1 MRTLR
6 RKLGRDLLHLRGQG
20 LAIAV
25 LVACAVATF
34 VGAVTTWR
42 ALRRTQDSLYETHR
56 FPHVFAEATRVPG
69 PLASRIAALPGV
81 AVVETRVMAEALV
94 DVPGLPEPASALL
107 RSIPD
112 AGEPRLD
119 RIHLR
124 EGRSVAPGS
133 GDEVVMSEGFARANR
148 IRPGDRISAVI
159 DGRWKALRVVG
170 IGGSPE
176 HVFTVRPGG
185 ILNDDLHYGVLWMSR
200 RALAAAL
207 DLEGAFNS
215 VGVRLAP
222 GASTDRV
229 IADLDRLLAR
239 YGGRG
244 AYGRELQTSHRLVTD
259 EIGQM
264 QVMAT
269 TIPVVILGVAVFLLA
284 LVLSRLVATQRM
296 QIGTLK
302 ALGYGDGAVGRHF
315 AAMALVLVAGGSAA
329 GVAGGFM
336 LGNALSSVY
345 TRYYRFPAMLYEA
358 EPAVGLAAFG
368 LALAV
373 ALAAV
378 WGSVRRAVRLAPA
391 EAMRPEPPPTYRPSW
406 PERIGAGRL
415 LSPEGRMVLRD
426 LGRRPLRAVLSAA
439 GIGAA
444 VACTMVAEFTRD
456 ASGTLVEHEFGRASR
471 EDLVVH
477 FTRAVH
483 EGSAREL
490 RTLPGVLAVEPF
502 RAVPADLASG
512 PRSHR
517 IAVLGLDPGARL
529 HRVVDERC
537 GVVEVPPTGLLLSRR
552 LARKLGVEPGQPV
565 RIAFQEGSRRVAEAP
580 LVAVVDDLVGVQ
592 AVMSRPAL
600 GRAAGDGAVTSGA
613 FLAVDPALS
622 AEVGRR
628 LRSMPRVAG
637 VALMDAT
644 RRSIESMMEDSLLW
658 FTGVLTLFS
667 VIISVGVVYNGARLA
682 LAEREREL
690 ATLRVVGFTVGE
702 TWRIAVGELAVQ
714 VILGLPIG
722 WLAGWGFVELT
733 AWATASDLMRLPAV
747 VSLPN
752 ATRAT
757 VVVLVAA
764 AVVAWGSRRW
774 VARLDL
780 VSVLKAKE

>member
-1 MRTLR
+1 VRALT
-6 RKLGRDLLHLRGQG
+6 RKLGRELRRTRGQG
-20 LAIAV
+20 IAIAI

-34 VGAVTTWR
+34 VGSVTTWR
-42 ALRRTQDSLYETHR
+42 ALRRTQDALYETHR

-69 PLASRIAALPGV
+69 PVAARIAALPGV
-81 AVVETRVMAEALV
+81 ATVETRVMAEALV
-94 DVPGLPEPASALL
+94 DVPGLPDPASALL

-112 AGEPRLD
+112 DGEPRLD

-124 EGRSVAPGS
+124 EGRMVAPAA

-170 IGGSPE
+170 IGNSPE

-207 DLEGAFNS
+207 DLTGAFNS
-215 VGVRLAP
+215 VAVRLAP
-222 GASTDRV
+222 GASEVDV
-229 IADLDRLLAR
+229 IAGVDRLLAR

-244 AYGRELQTSHRLVTD
+244 AYGRELQTSHRLVSD
-259 EIGQM
+259 EISQM

-269 TIPVVILGVAVFLLA
+269 TIPVVILGVAAFLLA

-302 ALGYGDGAVGRHF
+302 ALGYGDGVVGRHY
-315 AAMALVLVAGGSAA
+315 ASMALVLVGAGSAV
-329 GVAGGFM
+329 GVAGGYW
-336 LGNALSSVY
+336 LGAALSSIY
-345 TRYYRFPAMLYEA
+345 ARYYRFPAILHEA
-358 EPAVGLAAFG
+358 EPAVGIAAAALAC
-368 LALAV
+368 AV

-378 WGSVRRAVRLAPA
+378 WSSVRRAVRLAPA
-391 EAMRPEPPPTYRPSW
+391 EAMRPEPPPTFRPSW
-406 PERIGAGRL
+406 PERAGLGRL
-415 LSPEGRMVLRD
+415 LSSEGRMVLRD
-426 LGRRPLRAVLSAA
+426 LGRRPMRAVLSAA

-444 VACTMVAEFTRD
+444 VACTMVAAFTRD
-456 ASGTLVEHEFGRASR
+456 ASTTLVDHEFNRTSR

-477 FTRAVH
+477 FTRPLQA
-483 EGSAREL
+483 GSAREL
-490 RTLPGVLAVEPF
+490 GTVAGVRAVEPF
-502 RAVPADLASG
+502 RAVSATLSSG
-512 PRSHR
+512 HR
-517 IAVLGLDPGARL
+517 QHRLAVLGLDPGARL
-529 HRVVDERC
+529 HRVVDERN
-537 GVVEVPPTGLLLSRR
+537 GVVDVPPAGLLLSRR
-552 LARKLGVEPGQPV
+552 LARKLHVGDGDPIRV
-565 RIAFQEGSRRVAEAP
+565 AFQEGSRRVVEVP
-580 LVAVVDDLVGVQ
+580 VVALVDDVVGVQ
-592 AVMSRPAL
+592 AVMAREAL
-600 GRAAGDGAVTSGA
+600 DRAAGDGRLASGA
-613 FLAVDPALS
+613 FLEVDPAAS

-628 LRSMPRVAG
+628 LRGMPKVAG

-644 RRSIESMMEDSLLW
+644 RRSLEGMLEDSLLW

-667 VIISVGVVYNGARLA
+667 VIICVGVVYNGARLA

-690 ATLRVVGFTVGE
+690 ATLRVIGFTVGE
-702 TWRIAVGELAVQ
+702 TWRIALGELAVQ
-714 VILGLPIG
+714 VLLGLPVG

-747 VSLPN
+747 VSLAN

-757 VVVLVAA
+757 AVVVVAA
-764 AVVAWGSRRW
+764 AAVSLWSRRW